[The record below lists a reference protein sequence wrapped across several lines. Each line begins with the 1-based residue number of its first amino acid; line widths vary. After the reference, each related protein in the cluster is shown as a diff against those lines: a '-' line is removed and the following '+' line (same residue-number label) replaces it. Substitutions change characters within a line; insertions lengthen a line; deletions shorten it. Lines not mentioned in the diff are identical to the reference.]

1 MHVLMIEL
9 FIKSIYEKTIFSLLR
24 SVALVL
30 FFCFIPNENFAQRIR
45 IASWNINTLSEKS
58 GMPLLKNSVVREDAD
73 YDLLRRYAERLNA
86 DIVCLQEMGSYAVIK
101 RVFPEDTWEILY
113 SGNDSDEHTVHTAI
127 VARKGTV
134 HVLEKSYL
142 SMDTNK
148 LDSKA
153 GKRRS
158 VEILFKVNGIKIWLL
173 GIHLKS
179 FCFVD
184 SLKDA
189 YTLSCY
195 TLNLQVNWLNKWIH
209 QKKSSNIPFIIGGDF
224 NRKINHFG
232 DNDELWGK
240 ISKDTILIR
249 VPNKKRSWCNAHK
262 SIRKR
267 EPIDFFVMDQNAYK
281 YLIENSYSEVSYIE
295 EDIKKRGYRLS
306 DHCPITTDYNFEN
319 L

>member
-58 GMPLLKNSVVREDAD
+58 GMPLLKNSVVREDSD

-86 DIVCLQEMGSYAVIK
+86 DIVCLQEMGSYAAIK
-101 RVFPEDTWEILY
+101 RVFHEYTWEILY

-158 VEILFKVNGIKIWLL
+158 VEILFEVNGIKIWLL
-173 GIHLKS
+173 DIHLKS

-184 SLKDA
+184 GLKDA

-209 QKKSSNIPFIIGGDF
+209 QKKAQIF
-224 NRKINHFG
+224 
-232 DNDELWGK
+232 L
-240 ISKDTILIR
+240 L
-249 VPNKKRSWCNAHK
+249 
-262 SIRKR
+262 
-267 EPIDFFVMDQNAYK
+267 
-281 YLIENSYSEVSYIE
+281 L
-295 EDIKKRGYRLS
+295 
-306 DHCPITTDYNFEN
+306 
-319 L
+319 